1 MYESCFPASCA
12 DKKWPLLWE
21 GWKRATKLPF
31 FKKKKKK
38 KAIQTKQNTWTS
50 SLIKDELLPT
60 EQRRESQGGVWVY
73 QGKMF
78 LAETPAPN
86 TETAAG
92 GPAYSTEK
100 PDKEAGKQR
109 AQSVRDEN

>member
-1 MYESCFPASCA
+1 
-12 DKKWPLLWE
+12 
-21 GWKRATKLPF
+21 
-31 FKKKKKK
+31 
-38 KAIQTKQNTWTS
+38 
-50 SLIKDELLPT
+50 
-60 EQRRESQGGVWVY
+60 
-73 QGKMF
+73 MF